1 MKMKSNV
8 ILNDDKVI
16 KERLKYCVHITL
28 GRFLN
33 IQRTVSPL
41 SHEKVADRPPS
52 IPARHGTWN
61 KSGITA
67 YYRTRK

>member
-41 SHEKVADRPPS
+41 SHEKVAGQRRTAQARRRQYPHHRQDREPGG
-52 IPARHGTWN
+52 R
-61 KSGITA
+61 
-67 YYRTRK
+67 

>member
-41 SHEKVADRPPS
+41 SQ
-52 IPARHGTWN
+52 
-61 KSGITA
+61 
-67 YYRTRK
+67 

>member
-33 IQRTVSPL
+33 IQRTEIGRAHV
-41 SHEKVADRPPS
+41 
-52 IPARHGTWN
+52 
-61 KSGITA
+61 
-67 YYRTRK
+67 

>member
-28 GRFLN
+28 GRFL
-33 IQRTVSPL
+33 R
-41 SHEKVADRPPS
+41 KWRDRPPS

>member
-41 SHEKVADRPPS
+41 SHEKVC
-52 IPARHGTWN
+52 
-61 KSGITA
+61 KS
-67 YYRTRK
+67 YF